1 MATGRT
7 RGWCFTLNNWT
18 EPERDRILAT
28 EGVQYLVFGEETGES
43 GTPHLQGYIHFRD
56 NITFKHVQKRL
67 GVGQRV
73 HLERRKGSVEQ
84 AIRYCKKDGAVTERG
99 DPPLSQAAKGDR
111 EKQRWSNILALAEA
125 GKFEDLRRE
134 YPREWLQMAPRLLQ
148 QHKPDTTPIDG
159 ELAHEW
165 WVGPTGCGKSRLVW
179 ELYPRHYSK
188 PLNKW
193 WDNYAFEDVVV
204 IEEWSPKNECT
215 ASSLKI
221 WADRYA
227 FQGEVKGAML
237 PMIRPKKVIVISNYT
252 IEQCFPRK
260 EDCDP
265 LLRRFKVIPFPQ
277 GALHARA
284 RLNNFAAA
292 PKPST
297 PLPPVLESP
306 VPSLSELL
314 VTSDE
319 ESGYFSEHEP
329 APPSPT
335 WWSAAPGY
343 NLPIEEQLLRSI
355 DEDDEE
361 E

>member
-1 MATGRT
+1 MASGRS

-18 EPERDRILAT
+18 QPERDQLIASKRF
-28 EGVQYLVFGEETGES
+28 QYLIFGEETGES
-43 GTPHLQGYIHFRD
+43 GTPHLQGYVHFRD
-56 NITFKHVQKRL
+56 AATFKQAQKRL
-67 GVGQRV
+67 GVGTRV
-73 HLERRKGSVEQ
+73 HLERRKGSLDQ
-84 AIRYCKKDGAVTERG
+84 AIRYCQKDGEWSEYGTRPA
-99 DPPLSQAAKGDR
+99 SQNDKGR
-111 EKQRWSNILALAEA
+111 LEKQRWGNILALAES

-134 YPREWLQMAPRLLQ
+134 YPREWLQHQPRLLQ

-179 ELYPRHYSK
+179 ELYPSHFSK

-193 WDNYAFEDVVV
+193 WDNYAYQDVVV

-237 PMIRPKKVIVISNYT
+237 PMIRPKKVIVISNYS

-265 LLRRFKVIPFPQ
+265 LLRRFKVISFPE
-277 GALHARA
+277 GKLHAQA
-284 RLNNFAAA
+284 RRDNFV
-292 PKPST
+292 PTKVSTPPEVVLTPST
-297 PLPPVLESP
+297 PRI
-306 VPSLSELL
+306 PSLEELL
-314 VTSDE
+314 LTEAEEAEAGYVSDTE
-319 ESGYFSEHEP
+319 EYLGQPGWAWGLSPIHE
-329 APPSPT
+329 
-335 WWSAAPGY
+335 
-343 NLPIEEQLLRSI
+343 
-355 DEDDEE
+355 
-361 E
+361 